1 MGKITIKDVAAM
13 AGVSVGT
20 VSMTLNNSPKISEA
34 TKKNVM
40 EIVEKLGYRRDPY
53 ARSFSL
59 SSSRSIGFIAPG
71 FVNPFFGEVAEALQ
85 ATVEEKNNSLMF
97 GISNDSAKQE
107 AKLIDQFL
115 DRGVDGLIII
125 PAEDVHPDL
134 TQIKRL
140 LSESFPMVF
149 LTSYYKELPYHT
161 VMADLASGSYELTR
175 SFISAGLK
183 NIIIITGSPDLI
195 PFSERIYG
203 FRRAFDEVGLPFDE
217 SRVIISDGMSYE
229 GGYAAIDRIFDER
242 KPDGILAINDMMAMG
257 VIGRLKSKGIRIPED
272 VSVAGFD
279 DISIASIQETPLTTV
294 AQPIRPMCMAAVEKL
309 FDMIA
314 GKDVPAAVEK
324 LPVRVQ
330 HRNSSRM

>member
-257 VIGRLKSKGIRIPED
+257 AMKAFSE
-272 VSVAGFD
+272 AGME
-279 DISIASIQETPLTTV
+279 I
-294 AQPIRPMCMAAVEKL
+294 
-309 FDMIA
+309 
-314 GKDVPAAVEK
+314 GKDVLVVGFDNILIGEYLQTPLSTIDSNIALETKKYVSYIFDENIDESPIK
-324 LPVRVQ
+324 SKFIGRE
-330 HRNSSRM
+330 SSGK